1 MWQDRF
7 SWSGEIPTE
16 YPELN
21 PVALQRITPAKGKKY
36 ADSIEPSREWE
47 RLSDGS
53 LDGNTAGPF
62 GLLVSMNRV
71 NPATEKGRFVLAYF
85 DGLWPA
91 SGKLLIGLWV
101 KQSYVMGF
109 SPLLST
115 RGGDSNLV
123 YMSTSSSGRIRHGV
137 YDAAGALVLDEYES
151 SLPWT
156 GTTEYQFVGQLVD
169 FDAQTSQMFSVDA
182 DTKASWTSPVRDL
195 TGAPNPASTADLDV
209 FSLQTANY
217 WTSGLFDEVI
227 VAHPGAGFDVAE
239 FADAMAR
246 GLWAD
251 GQSSDNVTAFNV
263 SEAGVTG
270 TGGGTLATG
279 AERVEWER
287 LPTVQGAPAGSV
299 AHTSTD
305 KGATWESGELTAPFS
320 GLLRW
325 TVPVGAGESF
335 DGITVTEPTTPP
347 PTLEP
352 LADVDMEQG
361 EISSVALD
369 FTVSG
374 EPEWTATAP
383 GVVAV
388 SIADGKLSLV
398 AGFAVGDGPVAVTL
412 ADDLGR
418 EVTQTFAVS
427 VRARAYERGATPDY
441 PKSPVILWG
450 DDAPE
455 AVLIDPTSAIVTKEV
470 NGELVFE
477 MKIPAEHK
485 HAHLIQPERIIQ
497 VAGERYRT
505 RRITTKRS
513 TGPVTLEVYA
523 EARFYDLA
531 TAGRIDARAFKQVV
545 AGDVMKLALKG
556 TGWKIGVANVT
567 TLRTY
572 DVENTN
578 PLELLRTVQKH
589 HGGDLIFDNENRV
602 VSLVPKSGRDIGVA
616 FFYGSGLT
624 DSKRVVDTT
633 SLVTRIYA
641 RNADGLTIAGVNNGK
656 KYLENFDYTSEVR
669 EATYEFKSGASPYT
683 MLSMTKATLA
693 NRSTPNYSYEVT
705 VNDLSARSGDELD
718 KFDTGDRVTVV
729 DHTVGISETQ
739 RIVGLEYDV
748 VRPWASELTLSAKL
762 RELGGST
769 SDDDEAG
776 LLGTGGGNSVF
787 DLVPFNLLLNSRFD
801 NDLAHWAHHGA
812 EVTDGQ
818 GTGDY
823 AVLFSGPGE
832 RWIEQTVQPDN
843 RGAYALSFDLESSG
857 PEGWAPDLSAQAVI
871 TYEDGKTET
880 IELDLS

>member
-1 MWQDRF
+1 MWDNRF
-7 SWSGEIPTE
+7 SWSGEIPTD
-16 YPELN
+16 YPDLN
-21 PVALQRITPAKGKKY
+21 PVALQRVTPAQGKKY
-36 ADSIEPSREWE
+36 ADSIVPSREWE

-62 GLLVSMNRV
+62 GKLVSMNRV
-71 NPATEKGRFVLAYF
+71 NPASEKGRFVLPHF
-85 DGLWPA
+85 DGLWPS

-101 KQSYVMGF
+101 KQSYAMTF

-151 SLPWT
+151 TPWT
-156 GTTEYQFVGQLVD
+156 GTTDYQFVGQVVD
-169 FDAQTSQMFSVDA
+169 FDAETSQMFSVDR
-182 DTKASWTSPVRDL
+182 DSKAAWTGEARAL

-217 WTSGLFDEVI
+217 WTSGVFDEVI

-251 GQSSDNVTAFNV
+251 GQSPGNVTAFNV
-263 SEAGVTG
+263 SESGVTG
-270 TGGGTLATG
+270 TGGGDLATG

-287 LPTVQGAPAGSV
+287 LPTVQGAPAGAV

-325 TVPVGAGESF
+325 TFSLDAGDSF

-347 PTLEP
+347 PTLGA
-352 LADVDMEQG
+352 LDDVTMEQG
-361 EISSVALD
+361 EILNVALD

-374 EPEWTATAP
+374 DPEWSVTAP
-383 GVVAV
+383 DVVAI
-388 SIADGKLSLV
+388 SIGGKDLSVV
-398 AGFAVGDGPVAVTL
+398 AGFKVGDGPVVVTL
-412 ADDLGR
+412 TDDLGR
-418 EVTQTFAVS
+418 EASRTFKAS
-427 VRARAYERGATPDY
+427 VKARAYQRGAMPDY
-441 PKSPVILWG
+441 PDSPVILWG
-450 DDAPE
+450 DDGPE
-455 AVLIDPTSAIVTKEV
+455 AVLIDPESAVVTKEV
-470 NGELVFE
+470 NGELIFE
-477 MKIPAEHK
+477 MKIPAGHK

-505 RRITTKRS
+505 RRITTSRKG
-513 TGPVTLEVYA
+513 GPVVLEVYA

-531 TAGRIDARAFKQVV
+531 TAGRIDAREFRQVV

-572 DVENTN
+572 EVENTN
-578 PLELLRTVQKH
+578 PLELLRTVQKN

-602 VSLVPKSGRDIGVA
+602 VSLVTSSGRDIGVA
-616 FFYGSGLT
+616 FFYGNGLT

-641 RNADGLTIAGVNNGK
+641 RNADGLTISGVNGGK

-669 EATYEFKSGASPYT
+669 EATYEFKSGTSPYT
-683 MLSMTKATLA
+683 MLSMAKATLA
-693 NRSTPNYSYEVT
+693 NRSTPKYSYEVT
-705 VNDLSARSGDELD
+705 VTDLSSRSGDDLD
-718 KFDTGDRVTVV
+718 KFDAGDRVTVV
-729 DHTVGISETQ
+729 DHEVGISETQ

-769 SDDDEAG
+769 EDNDAG
-776 LLGTGGGNSVF
+776 VLDTGGGNSVF

-812 EVTDGQ
+812 KVTDGN

-823 AVLFSGPGE
+823 AVQFSGAGV

-843 RGAYALSFDLESSG
+843 RGAYALSFDLESDG
-857 PEGWAPDLSAQAVI
+857 PEGWSPDVSAQAVI